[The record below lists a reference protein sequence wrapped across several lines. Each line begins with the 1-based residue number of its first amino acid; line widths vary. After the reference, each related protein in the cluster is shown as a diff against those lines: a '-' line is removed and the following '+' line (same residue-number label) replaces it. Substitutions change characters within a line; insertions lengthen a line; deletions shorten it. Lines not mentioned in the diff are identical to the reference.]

1 MSDLLWLEETF
12 RDQQVVPVRF
22 LTFDITSK
30 GLIPIQEVN
39 HMLQKIMHDKTLIS
53 KSGTT

>member
-1 MSDLLWLEETF
+1 MSDLLWLEEAF
-12 RDQQVVPVRF
+12 RDQQIVPVGF

-39 HMLQKIMHDKTLIS
+39 QMLQKIMHEKP
-53 KSGTT
+53 